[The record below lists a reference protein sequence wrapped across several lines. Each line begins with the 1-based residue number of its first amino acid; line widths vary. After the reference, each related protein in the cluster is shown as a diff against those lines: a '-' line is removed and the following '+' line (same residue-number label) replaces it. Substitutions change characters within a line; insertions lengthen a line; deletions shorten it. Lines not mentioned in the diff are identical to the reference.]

1 MGADSRKMDDSPCRS
16 ALGARGSPSRI
27 AEEDTCLILQY
38 HRVATLCHDPFQ
50 LAVEPHKFESQ
61 IRYLAES
68 FNVISMDEIKRR
80 LETAAPFTERTVAV
94 TFDGGYAD
102 ILYTAKEVLDRFR
115 LCATVFTPSAQII
128 EPQQFWQNELED
140 LLIAGNPKGH
150 LEIEIDDRCY
160 MWSLRNQRDAFRT
173 FDVLCSIMPNR
184 TPSVQRR
191 IVSQIK
197 RCLDSKTAEA
207 DCHRTM
213 DARELRMLQD
223 GGLITIGGH
232 THNFAKLS
240 ALPHWQ
246 QIEELARNK
255 DVLEEALG
263 RRVEYFSYPFG
274 CEDSHTTK
282 TMAALENLGFTL
294 ACANS
299 YGTVAGTDSASRYEL
314 PRVKVGNWNPFT
326 FYKFLEGFFA

>member
-1 MGADSRKMDDSPCRS
+1 MGADSSKMDNSPSRS
-16 ALGARGSPSRI
+16 AVGTRHAPARI

-50 LAVEPHKFESQ
+50 IAVQPHKFESQ
-61 IRYLAES
+61 IRYLAEN
-68 FNVISMDEIKRR
+68 FNVISMDEIRR
-80 LETAAPFTERTVAV
+80 HLENAEPFTERTVAI

-102 ILYTAKEVLDRFR
+102 LLYTAKDVLERFR
-115 LCATVFTPSAQII
+115 VFATVFTPSAQII
-128 EPQQFWQNELED
+128 EPQLFWQNELED
-140 LLIAGNPKGH
+140 ILIAGNPRGH

-160 MWSLRNQRDAFRT
+160 MWSLTNRRDAFRT

-191 IVSQIK
+191 IVGQI
-197 RCLDSKTAEA
+197 RRALDSKAAEP

-213 DARELRMLQD
+213 DARELRMLRH

-232 THNFAKLS
+232 THNLTKLS
-240 ALPHWQ
+240 ALPQWQ

-263 RRVEYFSYPFG
+263 RRIEYFSYPFG

-299 YGTVAGTDSASRYEL
+299 YGTVAATDSATRYEL

-326 FYKFLEGFFA
+326 FYKFLEGFFS